1 MKNNTIEELIQLKQ
15 DGKIGWCELALRS
28 SSHCAVTMV
37 RLTSSGVTTTVW
49 SPTTITQSSTSKR
62 QRAVSMTTATS
73 LRTLSLK
80 PSCSISVVLP

>member
-28 SSHCAVTMV
+28 DHGTAY
-37 RLTSSGVTTTVW
+37 LQWWW